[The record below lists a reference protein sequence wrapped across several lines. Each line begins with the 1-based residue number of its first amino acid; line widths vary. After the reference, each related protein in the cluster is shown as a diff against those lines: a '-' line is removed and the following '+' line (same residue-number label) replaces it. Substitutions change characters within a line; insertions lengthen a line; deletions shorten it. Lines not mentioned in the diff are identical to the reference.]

1 MKQEYR
7 EVGFTILAVFFMFVS
22 HLVGGRYIFFGLPQ
36 NPKTEMSRTIISYII
51 LADSKASCWEGLH
64 AGIQAI
70 RIRPYG
76 VV

>member
-7 EVGFTILAVFFMFVS
+7 EVGFTILAVFHVFS
-22 HLVGGRYIFFGLPQ
+22 HLVGGRYILVGLPQ

-76 VV
+76 VA